1 MMTEFCLSAQLVSWD
16 CGLFC
21 YAVYFGKPIPCKQG
35 RICSYNL
42 VPNWVLDSAVVK
54 GCGLYKHMADEFR
67 LRINII
73 TLVAWM
79 RLLSA

>member
-1 MMTEFCLSAQLVSWD
+1 MMTEFCLSAQLVGIVDFLLCSI
-16 CGLFC
+16 LRQA
-21 YAVYFGKPIPCKQG
+21 YPCKQG

-42 VPNWVLDSAVVK
+42 VPNWVLDSAVVN
-54 GCGLYKHMADEFR
+54 GCGLWKHMADEFR
-67 LRINII
+67 LRINIR